1 MLPSI
6 QPDKLQTQRD
16 ALLAEIHADDDW
28 VLLNSMGALPDSL
41 EFDLTH
47 EQINEGILVE
57 GDSINVFIKHITTG
71 NVGQENGTNVPFDKP
86 ADLSEDKSQWPD
98 GQEAAL
104 YEQAWAT
111 GYADQQKLVAEVLC
125 LQKIKNAL

>member
-16 ALLAEIHADDDW
+16 ALLAEIQANEDW
-28 VLLNSMGALPDSL
+28 ALLNSMGALPESL

-71 NVGQENGTNVPFDKP
+71 NVGQENGTNVR
-86 ADLSEDKSQWPD
+86 LISQRIYRKTQAN
-98 GQEAAL
+98 GQM
-104 YEQAWAT
+104 
-111 GYADQQKLVAEVLC
+111 GRKLPCTNRLG
-125 LQKIKNAL
+125 LQDTLTNRN

>member
-6 QPDKLQTQRD
+6 QPDKLQAQRD
-16 ALLAEIHADDDW
+16 ALLAEIQASEDW
-28 VLLNSMGALPDSL
+28 ALLNSMGALPDSL

-47 EQINEGILVE
+47 EQINEGISVE

-86 ADLSEDKSQWPD
+86 EDLSEDPSQWPD

-125 LQKIKNAL
+125 LQKIKNAI